1 MQLQRH
7 GLLLGL
13 IVLGVLAMIFVIVV
27 PALTRLDSQPA
38 STPPPPP
45 QPEDYA
51 ANLGRANRLVGFL
64 IQHMRPRPTG
74 LQRANLDLIQ
84 DEYIRERAAHWDFP
98 LPHLNINVSGMCW
111 QCRVVD
117 PDSRQG
123 TMDVI
128 ITRSG
133 QWAIFGRH
141 YEKLIVRGE
150 MRDIGDVAWSIDSGQ
165 RMTRPSSYHVRVLDG
180 AIESILTR
188 SRPSALPAYKALRES

>member
-1 MQLQRH
+1 MLM
-7 GLLLGL
+7 GL
-13 IVLGVLAMIFVIVV
+13 IVLGILAMIFAIVV

-51 ANLGRANRLVGFL
+51 ANLARANRLVTFL

-74 LQRANLDLIQ
+74 LQRADLGLIK
-84 DEYIRERAAHWDFP
+84 DEYIRGRAAHWDFP
-98 LPHLNINVSGMCW
+98 LPRLNIDVSRPCW
-111 QCRVVD
+111 QARVVD
-117 PDSRQG
+117 ADSEGRNM

-133 QWAIFGRH
+133 QWAIFGRR
-141 YEKLIVRGE
+141 YERLIVRGE
-150 MRDIGDVAWSIDSGQ
+150 MREIGDVAWSIDSGQ
-165 RMTRPSSYHVRVLDG
+165 QMTRPSSYHVRVLDG